1 MKEVENRENTKEKS
15 KGNEE
20 SDNGRNDKRHSSK
33 NKVKIH

>member
-20 SDNGRNDKRHSSK
+20 SDNGRNDKRHIVAK
-33 NKVKIH
+33 TK